1 MASNG
6 LNYNQVSA
14 VMNEVYKIA
23 TGQEGNIA
31 NVAGGDVVS
40 VAQKTLL
47 TGYDNFINA
56 ISQVLSRTIF
66 SARRYDRKFRGLM
79 ADSIRYGNHVRKITP
94 LNKAMVNDSGL
105 PLEDNGSVDPFKIS
119 KHKAVQFNFYGQN
132 GYEYHDTRPDWQL
145 DNAVRDAGELG
156 SLFTSMMV
164 DANNTIE
171 KYHEET
177 ARFTLSN
184 LIVGTCV
191 SRTNDVIHLLSE
203 YKTETGLGLTAEDV
217 KKPEN
222 YPAFIK
228 WVYARVASI
237 SDKMTEFSINY
248 HTNVTDGTIMRHTPQ
263 RMQKFYLYAPYM
275 HEITARVLADTFHDN
290 FLRFADTERVNFWQ
304 DIDNPDVISLKPTY
318 LAANGSLTTSESA
331 ETVNNVFGT
340 IFDEEAAGYT
350 VINNRVKT
358 VYNARGE
365 YTNIFYK
372 FTDRYWNDFTEN
384 CVVLLLD

>member
-31 NVAGGDVVS
+31 NIAGGDVVS

-56 ISQVLSRTIF
+56 ISQVLSKTIF

-94 LNKAMVNDSGL
+94 LNKTMVNDSGL

-191 SRTNDVIHLLSE
+191 SRANDVIHLLSE
-203 YKTETGLGLTAEDV
+203 YKTETGLELTAEDV

-248 HTNVTDGTIMRHTPQ
+248 HTNVEDGTIMRHTPQ

-318 LAANGSLTTSESA
+318 LAANGSLVTPESA
-331 ETVNNVFGT
+331 ETVNNVFGV

>member
-6 LNYNQVSA
+6 LNYNQVST

-31 NVAGGDVVS
+31 NIAGGDVVS

-203 YKTETGLGLTAEDV
+203 YKTATGLELTAEDV

-248 HTNVTDGTIMRHTPQ
+248 HTNVEDGTIMRHTPQ

-318 LAANGSLTTSESA
+318 LAANGSLVTPESA
-331 ETVNNVFGT
+331 ETVNNVFGV